1 MAIESFKGVKA
12 GATGVG
18 SIFRPFTLKFSA
30 GRISFGPAKDSGGG
44 VPAKGNSARASVGR
58 SYAAVVRRS
67 KAAEAVEAT
76 AGEATR
82 GDRPPDAVVPGS
94 EAAAK
99 APTVVPPSF
108 PTRAGHTS
116 VHAPHVA
123 AAEEGPAG

>member
-1 MAIESFKGVKA
+1 M
-12 GATGVG
+12 
-18 SIFRPFTLKFSA
+18 
-30 GRISFGPAKDSGGG
+30 PAR
-44 VPAKGNSARASVGR
+44 GNPARASVGR

-99 APTVVPPSF
+99 APTVVPPSL
-108 PTRAGHTS
+108 PTRAGHTERQDS
-116 VHAPHVA
+116 GVNQATESPSRETVSYTHLTLPTSR
-123 AAEEGPAG
+123 